1 MQDNNLKQASTNNHT
16 WSGRFAEPVADLV
29 KRYTASVGFD
39 YKLALFDIQG
49 SLAHAQMLAAC
60 NIITSQDMNDINR
73 GLTQIQHEILSGA
86 FVWSVDLEDVHL
98 NIEKRLT
105 ALVGDAGKR
114 LHTGRSRNDQVATDI
129 RLYLRQAIDEL
140 LGLIKTLQSA
150 LLDLAEPHTNTI
162 MPGFT
167 HLQVAQPISFA
178 HHLMAYFEMLQRDT
192 ERLQDCRKRV
202 NRLPLGA
209 AALAGTSYPIKRE
222 MVAELLGFDG
232 VCENSLDA
240 VSDRDFAIEFT
251 ACAAL
256 IMTHLSRFSEEL
268 ILWMNP
274 RFGFI
279 DIADRFCTGSSIMP
293 QKKNPDVPELVRG
306 KTGRVNGH
314 LIALLTLMKG
324 QPLAY
329 NKDNQEDKEPLFD
342 TVETLTQTLRVYAD
356 MIAGLQVKPEAM
368 RSAALQGYATATD
381 LADYL
386 VKKGLPFRDAH
397 EAVAVAVRF
406 AEKRGGELSDISIA
420 ELRQFSPLI
429 EDDVYQVLSLEG
441 SLASRNHIGGTA
453 PQQVTAAIKR
463 ARAQL
468 AE

>member
-1 MQDNNLKQASTNNHT
+1 MASIQDKDT
-16 WSGRFAEPVADLV
+16 WSGRFDEPVAELV

-39 YKLALFDIQG
+39 HKLAMFDIQG
-49 SLAHAQMLAAC
+49 SLAHARMLAAC
-60 NIITSQDMNDINR
+60 GIINDQDFNEIQR
-73 GLTQIQHEILSGA
+73 GLAQIETEILDGK
-86 FVWSVDLEDVHL
+86 FNWSLDLEDVHL

-105 ALVGDAGKR
+105 TLVGDAGKR

-129 RLYLRQAIDEL
+129 RMYLRHSIDQL
-140 LGLIKTLQSA
+140 LDLIKTLQMA
-150 LLDLAEPHTNTI
+150 LLDLAEQHTHTI

-178 HHLMAYFEMLQRDT
+178 HHLMAYFEMLKRDAA
-192 ERLQDCRKRV
+192 RLSDCRKRI
-202 NRLPLGA
+202 NQLPLGA
-209 AALAGTSYPIKRE
+209 AALAGTSYPINRT
-222 MVAELLGFDG
+222 MVAELLAFDG

-268 ILWMNP
+268 ILWMSP

-306 KTGRVNGH
+306 KTGRVTGH
-314 LIALLTLMKG
+314 LVALLTLMKG

-342 TVETLTQTLRVYAD
+342 TVDTLTQTLRIYAD
-356 MIAGLQVKPEAM
+356 MISGIKANPEAM
-368 RSAALQGYATATD
+368 RHAALQGYATATD

-386 VKKGLPFRDAH
+386 VKKGMPFRDAH
-397 EAVAVAVRF
+397 EAVALAVRF
-406 AEKRGGELSDISIA
+406 AEQRNCDLSDISLT
-420 ELRQFSPLI
+420 ELQKFSALI
-429 EDDVYQVLSLEG
+429 EQDIYQVLSLEG
-441 SLASRNHIGGTA
+441 SLASRDHIGGTA
-453 PQQVTAAIKR
+453 PVQVSAAIKR
-463 ARAQL
+463 ARDYL
-468 AE
+468 AG